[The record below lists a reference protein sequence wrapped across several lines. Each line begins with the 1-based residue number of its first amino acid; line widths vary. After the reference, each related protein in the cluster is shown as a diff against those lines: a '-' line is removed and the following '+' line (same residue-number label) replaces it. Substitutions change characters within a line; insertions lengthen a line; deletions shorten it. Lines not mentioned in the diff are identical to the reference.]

1 MGRLSRHN
9 PKPPSL
15 DAYVRK
21 IARRKASS
29 VQVGSINRSWEFDD
43 PTLCRLVS
51 TINSTEATPIS
62 APPTKAEIGSNA
74 AILQAPNQNLACR
87 VLPVGVVIC
96 TAPFGSLGIAT
107 LDVPVSLLSPA
118 GASGMRCGL
127 PSMTKIAVPL

>member
-1 MGRLSRHN
+1 VRMHQTRTRPLRGES
-9 PKPPSL
+9 PPGFKCQTQSTRMPL
-15 DAYVRK
+15 MPAIRPV
-21 IARRKASS
+21 SS
-29 VQVGSINRSWEFDD
+29 ID
-43 PTLCRLVS
+43 
-51 TINSTEATPIS
+51 STEARPIS
-62 APPTKAEIGSNA
+62 APPTKAEIGSNSVT
-74 AILQAPNQNLACR
+74 LQAPNQNLACR